1 MIKKLSIYLLAF
13 VFIAGVTSCSDDDD
27 DDAAGQE
34 PYNVTQADLN
44 ASTTEIDIGVTG
56 TPYGEDVTVAHNGQP
71 ISPDSTI
78 RDIYST
84 LDDVSEDI
92 DVGTI
97 FTKHTFIKDED
108 DSRKALAVTFAMVKR
123 EAGYN
128 PDGGDWEYVVMP
140 NDGSNDY
147 EANPN
152 GKLPPESAEGM
163 RGKLANCMGC
173 HSAGGD
179 DYLFVK

>member
-1 MIKKLSIYLLAF
+1 MKNKFFISLLA
-13 VFIAGVTSCSDDDD
+13 VFLIAGVTSCSNDDDD
-27 DDAAGQE
+27 DTVEQE
-34 PYNVTQADLN
+34 PFTATQSDLN
-44 ASTTEIDIGVTG
+44 AATTEIDIGVTG

-78 RDIYST
+78 RDIYAT
-84 LDDVSEDI
+84 LGSISDDI
-92 DVGTI
+92 DVGTV
-97 FTKHTFIKDED
+97 FSKHTYIKNED
-108 DSRKALAVTFAMVKR
+108 GSKGPLAVTFAMIKH
-123 EAGYN
+123 EAGDN

-147 EANPN
+147 DENPN
-152 GKLPPESAEGM
+152 GKLPPESAEDM
-163 RGKLANCMGC
+163 RGALANCMSC